1 MVAVFL
7 NLSNNSTETHYLFS
21 SSEDQMNTFQV
32 MGSQKWTVLWMKGW
46 EVFSETEEHSLVLE

>member
-1 MVAVFL
+1 
-7 NLSNNSTETHYLFS
+7 
-21 SSEDQMNTFQV
+21 MNTFQV